1 MNSHVWLVA
10 AILGSGTLPSAV
22 QFLGDGE
29 NPNTSLPKKPGGLNE
44 LIRVIRAGPGGIRY
58 GSFGELGERSHSP
71 GAAQLEAA
79 ALGPKLAS
87 V

>member
-1 MNSHVWLVA
+1 MWLVA

-44 LIRVIRAGPGGIRY
+44 LIRVIRAGPGGIR
-58 GSFGELGERSHSP
+58 
-71 GAAQLEAA
+71 
-79 ALGPKLAS
+79 
-87 V
+87 